1 LTGSFVA
8 PILAANFEQWSDA
21 LRSLEGM
28 QPGWGITVVRVMMGI
43 ILIKAGW
50 DKIAGGIGGFTGF
63 VGQLGVPAP
72 ELLGP
77 FVVFLELIG
86 GILVLVGLG
95 ARWLGL
101 LFVVEF
107 LVTTFV
113 VKLPRMG
120 WDPTRIDLMML
131 AAALM
136 LVLAGSARAS
146 VDEVLLKRRS
156 TPAPA

>member
-1 LTGSFVA
+1 LTGSFCRSYA
-8 PILAANFEQWSDA
+8 GRYNEQWSDA

-50 DKIAGGIGGFTGF
+50 DKIAGGLGGFTGF
-63 VGQLGVPAP
+63 VGQLGLPAP

-77 FVVFLELIG
+77 FVAFLELIG

-113 VKLPRMG
+113 IKLPRMG

-136 LVLAGSARAS
+136 LVLAGSGRPS
-146 VDEVLLKRRS
+146 VDEALLKRRS
-156 TPAPA
+156 TTVPA